1 MTSLTGLNTHMK
13 PESTA
18 LFFQK
23 GTSDKVYNVKLI
35 AEKNPM
41 DDPYEQDAIWYV
53 CFQYGRRGSSLVNGR
68 KNQQGLTYWAA
79 KRMYQTLVRSKLR
92 KGYKPK
98 TDGSF
103 TTYTPYEDVYAAV
116 AADEDKMTDFVPQL
130 LTPVDLAG
138 AKALWKE
145 HAGNILL
152 QTKHDGERRNVVV
165 QEKLVAANRKGRE
178 VQIQQ
183 SVSDACKN
191 LIEGWDDILEIDT
204 EDMGSHLVIFDCLQ
218 IAGEDMRKKSFL
230 QRNAIL
236 QTLHMSISQARLEH
250 LLKVDVAYKP
260 DNYEEFID
268 FINYARETNEEG
280 VVISIGS
287 QDYGT
292 GLSQQKFKL
301 KFYADATVEVTAINE
316 QRSVRIAVNAYR
328 KGSRDLMVFEVGNCA
343 IPANREIPEIGDLVE
358 VRYLY
363 AYPGGSLYQPFYK
376 GLRTDK
382 DEPDNADSLQYK
394 K

>member
-1 MTSLTGLNTHMK
+1 MLSLTGLQAHMK
-13 PESTA
+13 PETTA

-35 AEKNPM
+35 MERNPANG
-41 DDPYEQDAIWYV
+41 PYEEDNVWYV

-79 KRMYQTLVRSKLR
+79 KRLYQTLVRSKLR

-98 TDGSF
+98 TDGTF
-103 TTYTPYEDVYAAV
+103 TSYAPYKEVFDAV
-116 AADEDKMTDFVPQL
+116 ARTEAKMTDFVPQL
-130 LTPVDLAG
+130 LTPVTLVQ
-138 AKALWKE
+138 AKQLYRS

-152 QTKHDGERRNVVV
+152 QIKHDGERRNVVV
-165 QEKLVAANRKGRE
+165 QEKLIAANRKGLE

-191 LIEGWDDILEIDT
+191 LIEGWPDVLEIDT
-204 EDMGSHLVIFDCLQ
+204 EDMGSHLVIFDVLQ
-218 IAGEDMRKKSFL
+218 IAGNDMRKKTFEL
-230 QRNAIL
+230 RNVML
-236 QTLHMSISQARLEH
+236 QTLHMSISQAGLDNQ
-250 LLKVDVAYKP
+250 LKVDVAYKP

-268 FINYARETNEEG
+268 FINYAKETNEEG
-280 VVISIGS
+280 VVISVGS
-287 QDYGT
+287 EDYGT

-301 KFYADATVEVTAINE
+301 KFYADATVEVVAINT
-316 QRSVRIAVNAYR
+316 QRSVVISVATGTGIKA
-328 KGSRDLMVFEVGNCA
+328 MGNVA
-343 IPANREIPEIGDLVE
+343 IPANREIPQVGDLVE

-363 AYPGGSLYQPFYK
+363 AYEGGSLYQPFYK
-376 GLRTDK
+376 GIREDK
-382 DEPDNADSLQYK
+382 EEPDHIDSLQYK